1 MTERALPGGALP
13 GGALP
18 GGVPPDGAQPGGAAP
33 DEAVPDEAVPD
44 EAVPE
49 GAVPAA
55 ALADD
60 APTGAAVIRRLVASP
75 DAATDDQLVEWYSM
89 ADRRVP
95 WLRANF
101 VSSIDGAATHNG
113 LSAGLGS
120 AADQRV
126 FHLLRRLA
134 DVIVVGAGT
143 VRAEGYGGM
152 LLDSAA
158 SDWRE
163 RNGLAAHPVLAIVS
177 ARLDLD
183 PGSSVFTDAPT
194 RPIVLTSAA
203 ASDERRSAIAE
214 VADTVDCG
222 DDWVDTMVMRERL
235 VERGLTQMHSEGG
248 PHLLG
253 AMIEDGAL
261 DEICLTVASRLEGGT
276 ARRIADGHLAVGT
289 GMTLAHALV
298 AADGT
303 LMLRYVRG

>member
-1 MTERALPGGALP
+1 MTDGALP
-13 GGALP
+13 EEAPAGG
-18 GGVPPDGAQPGGAAP
+18 
-33 DEAVPDEAVPD
+33 
-44 EAVPE
+44 
-49 GAVPAA
+49 
-55 ALADD
+55 
-60 APTGAAVIRRLVASP
+60 APTGDAVIRRLEASP
-75 DAATDDQLVEWYSM
+75 DVATDDQLVEWYSV

-143 VRAEGYGGM
+143 VRAEGYGGT
-152 LLDSAA
+152 LVDSAA
-158 SDWRE
+158 SAWRE

-177 ARLDLD
+177 ARLELD

-194 RPIVLTSAA
+194 HPIVVTSGA
-203 ASDERRSAIAE
+203 ASDERRAAIAA
-214 VADTVDCG
+214 VADIVDCG
-222 DDWVDTMVMRERL
+222 NDRVDTVVMRERL
-235 VERGLTQMHSEGG
+235 IERGLTQMHSEGG

-261 DEICLTVASRLEGGT
+261 DEICLSVASRLEGGT
-276 ARRIADGHLAVGT
+276 ARRIADGHEAVGT
-289 GMTLAHALV
+289 GMALAHALV
-298 AADGT
+298 GADGT

>member
-1 MTERALPGGALP
+1 MTD
-13 GGALP
+13 
-18 GGVPPDGAQPGGAAP
+18 GGVTSGSAADG
-33 DEAVPDEAVPD
+33 
-44 EAVPE
+44 
-49 GAVPAA
+49 
-55 ALADD
+55 
-60 APTGAAVIRRLVASP
+60 AVIRRLETAS
-75 DAATDDQLVEWYSM
+75 DVATDDRLVEWYSV
-89 ADRRVP
+89 ADRIVP

-101 VSSIDGAATHNG
+101 VSSIDGAATHDG

-143 VRAEGYGGM
+143 VRAEGYGGI
-152 LLDSAA
+152 LVDPAA
-158 SDWRE
+158 SAWRE

-177 ARLDLD
+177 ARLELD
-183 PGSSVFTDAPT
+183 PRSGVFTDAPV
-194 RPIVLTSAA
+194 RPIVLTCAA
-203 ASDERRSAIAE
+203 ASDERRAAIAE
-214 VADTVDCG
+214 VADIVDCG
-222 DDWVDTMVMRERL
+222 ADRVDTVLLRERL

-261 DEICLTVASRLEGGT
+261 DEICLTVAARLEGGT

-289 GMTLAHALV
+289 GMTLANALV
-298 AADGT
+298 GADGT